1 MTRSAH
7 IAILTVSDR
16 ASRGEYEDKGGPGA
30 EAWLREVVTSPMR
43 ISRRIIPDGRAH
55 VAAALRE
62 MADGGFDTER
72 ADLILITGGTG
83 PAPRDETPEGMAD
96 VIEKELPG
104 FGEEMRRASLAEVPT
119 AILSRQ
125 TAEIL
130 GACLMITIP
139 GKPSAIATC
148 LNAVFAA
155 VPYCLDLIGAARIET
170 DPARIKAFRPKAPDP
185 KAPDPKA

>member
-1 MTRSAH
+1 MTNQTAH
-7 IAILTVSDR
+7 IVILTVSDR
-16 ASRGEYEDKGGPGA
+16 AFRGEYEDKGGPGA
-30 EAWLREVVTSPMR
+30 ESWLRDTITSPMT
-43 ISRRIIPDGRAH
+43 ISRRIIPDGREH

-62 MADGGFDTER
+62 FADGMHETPR

-96 VIEKELPG
+96 AMEKELPG

-125 TAEIL
+125 TAGIR
-130 GACLMITIP
+130 GASLMITIP
-139 GKPSAIATC
+139 GKPAAIATC

-170 DPARIKAFRPKAPDP
+170 DPSKIKAFRPKQ
-185 KAPDPKA
+185 

>member
-1 MTRSAH
+1 MTDRPAH
-7 IAILTVSDR
+7 IAIITVSDR

-30 EAWLREVVTSPMR
+30 EEWLRGTVTSPMQ
-43 ISRRIIPDGRAH
+43 ITRRIIPDGREH
-55 VAAALRE
+55 VAATLRE
-62 MADGGFDTER
+62 FADGGFDTER

-96 VIEKELPG
+96 VLDKELPG
-104 FGEEMRRASLAEVPT
+104 FGEEMRRASLTEVPT

-125 TAEIL
+125 TAGIRGKSL
-130 GACLMITIP
+130 LITIP

-148 LNAVFAA
+148 MNAVFAA

-170 DPARIKAFRPKAPDP
+170 DPTKIKAFRPKS
-185 KAPDPKA
+185 